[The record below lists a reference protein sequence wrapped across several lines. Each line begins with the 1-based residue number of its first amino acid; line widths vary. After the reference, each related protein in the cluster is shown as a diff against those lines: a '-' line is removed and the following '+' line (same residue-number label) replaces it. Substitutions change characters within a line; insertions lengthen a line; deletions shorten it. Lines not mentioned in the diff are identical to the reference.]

1 MTAEP
6 QHHFDGQICR
16 QCKGLCCQGHPG
28 VWVDPQ
34 RFLKSFDL
42 PTPTT
47 PEALQ
52 QMLPSELVLRDIEEV
67 AIPAPRKLESGCIF
81 LQADGCQLPTNRR
94 PDQCLALVPALDT
107 LIEGEIRCSLPP
119 EGSTLTAIRAW
130 REFWG
135 QRVKR
140 AALARKS

>member
-1 MTAEP
+1 MTAEAL
-6 QHHFDGQICR
+6 HHCDEQICQ

-42 PTPTT
+42 PTPTNA
-47 PEALQ
+47 EALH
-52 QMLPSELVLRDIEEV
+52 QMLPSELVLRNIEEV
-67 AIPAPRKLESGCIF
+67 AIPAPRKLKSGCIF
-81 LQADGCQLPTNRR
+81 LQDDGCQLPANRR
-94 PDQCLALVPALDT
+94 PGQCLALIPDLET

-130 REFWG
+130 RDFWRQG
-135 QRVKR
+135 AKH
-140 AALARKS
+140 AARARKP